1 MRLSLRWKRCLQG
14 AAVVLALFTLTG
26 AEPDAHFQAL
36 GHKLMC
42 VCSCNE
48 VLLECNHVGCPLSE
62 GMRAELGQYMSRGDS
77 DGLILEA
84 FVQKYG
90 PTVLIAPPT
99 TGFNRV
105 AWIMPYA
112 VLALGLATAYLVV
125 SAWKKR
131 PIPALAEG
139 IAPVAASELESF
151 RARAR
156 QDTEL

>member
-1 MRLSLRWKRCLQG
+1 MPPPLGWKRCLQAAIVV
-14 AAVVLALFTLTG
+14 AAVFTLLG
-26 AEPDAHFQAL
+26 ADSDAHFQAL

-48 VLLECNHVGCPLSE
+48 VLLECNHVGCTLSE
-62 GMRAELGQYMSRGDS
+62 GMRAELGQYVAKGDS

-112 VLALGLATAYLVV
+112 VLALGLATACLVV

-131 PIPALAEG
+131 PIPALADG
-139 IAPVAASELESF
+139 IQPAADSDLESF

-156 QDTEL
+156 EDTEV